1 MKYKTKEFKGNSI
14 VRGGGKNNK
23 LDVRINDWLER
34 KPNIK
39 IISYQYST
47 PDKDNSS
54 ALILYEV
61 VSEKF

>member
-1 MKYKTKEFKGNSI
+1 MIRFIEFKGNSI
-14 VRGGGKNNK
+14 VRGSGKSNK
-23 LDVRINDWLER
+23 VDTRINEWLER
-34 KPNIK
+34 NPHIK

-61 VSEKF
+61 VI